1 MMMETSSALQGWNLH
16 SLFPPKFR
24 IFTTFASNTKYQ
36 TKITHKNF
44 NDSEYL

>member
-1 MMMETSSALQGWNLH
+1 MMMETSMPFKAGIFN

-24 IFTTFASNTKYQ
+24 IFTTFASNAKYQ